1 VAGGAAHDTLSMS
14 RVAWEC
20 SPKLVFSKVW
30 VLPFGDL
37 VLCTLFAAHSASVAH
52 HILLPV
58 AVKQKILLQ

>member
-1 VAGGAAHDTLSMS
+1 
-14 RVAWEC
+14 
-20 SPKLVFSKVW
+20 